1 MGYGFSASDIHESG
15 SYSRGVTLTNCDL
28 RSRCTIMSIELL
40 TRSNLPQPWMRS
52 PVDDRRILRHRYR
65 QRPYPL
71 FVGAVR
77 EPPGV
82 CRGVDGI
89 WFVRSGF
96 RRIETVA
103 NRVLGKDSLT
113 GRCPGCTEDSDR
125 RIVQHR
131 TATRTCF
138 HAEPVHLAGR
148 PTRAHLAITSP
159 LRGSRRS
166 RAGPLSLVLR
176 LWSLSLSKGRRVVE
190 GAALSLSKGQATAD
204 AVGDV
209 NASPCASSMN
219 KHIPILRSSHTVR
232 I

>member
-77 EPPGV
+77 EPGS
-82 CRGVDGI
+82 
-89 WFVRSGF
+89 WKGF
-96 RRIETVA
+96 IDRA
-103 NRVLGKDSLT
+103 APRVT
-113 GRCPGCTEDSDR
+113 GRRPGCTEDSDR